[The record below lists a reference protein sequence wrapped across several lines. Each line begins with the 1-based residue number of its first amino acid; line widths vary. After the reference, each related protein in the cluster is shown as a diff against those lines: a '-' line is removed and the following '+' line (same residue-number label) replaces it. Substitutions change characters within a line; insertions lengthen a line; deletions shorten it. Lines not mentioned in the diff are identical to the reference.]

1 MDFDLIIVGAGPG
14 GYTAAFAAAGRGM
27 KTALIEKDR
36 VGGTCLNR
44 GCIPTKTILHTAEQ
58 LRELRDASARGL
70 IIKNGRIAMIHSQR
84 YHYYK
89 FPGGG
94 VEPGEDVKTALIR
107 EVREEA
113 GLEVIPSSIRE
124 YGCVKRI
131 QWIDSPDYEHL
142 YQENLYFL
150 CDVVDKSVAQDLD
163 AYEAEAG
170 FTLEWVQPE
179 NAIAVNRDGSIPA
192 FVRTIREREAM
203 VLELLMKE
211 GCFGTEANE

>member
-1 MDFDLIIVGAGPG
+1 MRSLFVMDL
-14 GYTAAFAAAGRGM
+14 
-27 KTALIEKDR
+27 KDYNPDGKVLVR
-36 VGGTCLNR
+36 
-44 GCIPTKTILHTAEQ
+44 P
-58 LRELRDASARGL
+58 SARGL